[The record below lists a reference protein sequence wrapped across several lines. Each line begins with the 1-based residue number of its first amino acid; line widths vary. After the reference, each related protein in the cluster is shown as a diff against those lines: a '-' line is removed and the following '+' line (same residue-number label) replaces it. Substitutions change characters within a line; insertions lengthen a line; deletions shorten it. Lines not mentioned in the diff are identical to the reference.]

1 VKTLIITDLQHD
13 FLPGGA
19 LGIPG
24 SDLIIP
30 IINRILPKFDHVF
43 ATQDWH
49 PSHHV
54 SFASVHHKKVGEIIQ
69 VGGHGQILWPDHCI
83 QNTYGSELAKGLHRD
98 RIEAIFHKGIDP
110 KVDSYSTFFD
120 NNRKRSTGLASH
132 LLKLDLKDLYFV
144 GLATDY
150 CVLYSVLDSL
160 ELGFNTWVVHDACKA
175 INLKAGDEER
185 AIEKMRLRGAQIILS
200 SELLKDTGSVS

>member
-1 VKTLIITDLQHD
+1 MKTLIITDLQHD

-24 SDLIIP
+24 GDAIIP

-49 PSHHV
+49 PPHHV
-54 SFASVHHKKVGEIIQ
+54 SFASVHGKKVGEVIQ
-69 VGGHGQILWPDHCI
+69 VGGHTQILWPDHCI
-83 QNTYGSELAKGLHRD
+83 QNTYGSELAKGLHRGQ
-98 RIEAIFHKGIDP
+98 IEAIFHKGTDP

-120 NNRKRSTGLASH
+120 DNRKRSTGLALH
-132 LLKLDLKDLYFV
+132 LQKHQLKDLYFV

-160 ELGFNTWVVHDACKA
+160 ELGFQSWVIRDACKA
-175 INLKAGDEER
+175 INLHEGDEKR
-185 AIEKMRLRGAQIILS
+185 AILTMQSKGAHMIQS
-200 SELLKDTGSVS
+200 SEIRYTQTT

>member
-1 VKTLIITDLQHD
+1 MKTLIITDLQHD

-24 SDLIIP
+24 SDGIIP

-49 PSHHV
+49 PPHHV
-54 SFASVHHKKVGEIIQ
+54 SFASVHHKKAGEIIQ
-69 VGGHGQILWPDHCI
+69 VGNYKQILWPDHCI
-83 QNTYGSELAKGLHRD
+83 QNTYGAELAKSLRRD
-98 RIEAIFHKGIDP
+98 RIEVIFYKGTDS

-120 NNRKRSTGLASH
+120 NNRKRSTGLADH
-132 LLKLDLKDLYFV
+132 LRKRNLEDLYFV
-144 GLATDY
+144 GLSTDY

-160 ELGFNTWVVHDACKA
+160 ELGFRTWVIQDACKA
-175 INLKAGDEER
+175 INLLEGDEEK
-185 AIEKMRLRGAQIILS
+185 AIEIMRSKGAKIILS
-200 SELLKDTGSVS
+200 SEICSTQ

>member
-1 VKTLIITDLQHD
+1 MKTLIITDVQLD

-24 SDLIIP
+24 GDAIIP
-30 IINRILPKFDHVF
+30 IINRIIPKFDHVF

-49 PSHHV
+49 PPGHV
-54 SFASVHHKKVGEIIQ
+54 SFASAHNKKPGEIIR
-69 VGGHGQILWPDHCI
+69 VGNADQILWPDHCVK
-83 QNTYGSELAKGLHRD
+83 NTYGAELAKGLHKEKV
-98 RIEAIFHKGIDP
+98 EAIFHKGTDH

-120 NNRKRSTGLASH
+120 NNRKRSTGLSDH
-132 LLKLDLKDLYFV
+132 LQKHHLKDLYFV

-160 ELGFNTWVVHDACKA
+160 ALGFKTWVIRDACRA
-175 INLKAGDEER
+175 INFHPGAGEL
-185 AIEKMRLRGAQIILS
+185 ALEKMKARGARIILS
-200 SELLKDTGSVS
+200 SAL

>member
-1 VKTLIITDLQHD
+1 VKTLIITDVQHD

-24 SDLIIP
+24 ANAIIP

-49 PSHHV
+49 PPHHV
-54 SFASVHHKKVGEIIQ
+54 SFASVHNKKVGDVIQ
-69 VGGHGQILWPDHCI
+69 VGGVDQILWPDHCV
-83 QNTYGSELAKGLHRD
+83 QNTHGAELAVGLHRD
-98 RIEAIFHKGIDP
+98 QIEAFFHKGTDP
-110 KVDSYSTFFD
+110 KIDSYSTFFD
-120 NNRKRSTGLASH
+120 NARKRSTGLADH
-132 LLKLDLKDLYFV
+132 LAKRHIKDLYFV

-160 ELGFNTWVVHDACKA
+160 ELGFNTWVIKDACRA
-175 INLKAGDEER
+175 INLHSGDEAQ
-185 AIEKMRLRGAQIILS
+185 AIEAMRSKGAKIVLS
-200 SELLKDTGSVS
+200 STI

>member
-1 VKTLIITDLQHD
+1 MKTLIITDVQHD
-13 FLPGGA
+13 FLPGGS

-24 SDLIIP
+24 GEAIIP
-30 IINRILPKFDHVF
+30 IINRIMPKFDHVF

-49 PSHHV
+49 PRHHV

-69 VGGHGQILWPDHCI
+69 VGDTAQILWPDHCI
-83 QNTYGSELAKGLHRD
+83 QNTHGAELAKGLHKE
-98 RIEAIFHKGIDP
+98 RIEAFFHKGTDP

-120 NNRKRSTGLASH
+120 NSRKRSTGLADH
-132 LLKLDLKDLYFV
+132 LRKHNLKNLYFV

-160 ELGFNTWVVHDACKA
+160 ELGFHTWVIRDACRA
-175 INLKAGDEER
+175 INLQPHDEER
-185 AIEKMRLRGAQIILS
+185 AIDKMRSKGAKIIQ
-200 SELLKDTGSVS
+200 SVEIHQSLQF